1 MDWTVETFDV
11 AVDDEIRRLPPG
23 LRSNLIRLMETIEN
37 VGLEKLREPQVKHLT
52 GKLWELRI
60 RGAEG
65 IARGIYITV
74 TGRKI
79 IILHV
84 FVKKTQ
90 KIPTKA
96 FALAHER
103 MKKVVL

>member
-1 MDWTVETFDV
+1 MSWTVETFDV
-11 AVDDEIRRLPPG
+11 VVDDEIRKLPPG

-52 GKLWELRI
+52 GKLWELRVK
-60 RGAEG
+60 ASEG
-65 IARGIYITV
+65 IARGIYIAV
-74 TGRKI
+74 TGRKV

-84 FVKKTQ
+84 FVKKSQ

-103 MKKVVL
+103 MKKVVI